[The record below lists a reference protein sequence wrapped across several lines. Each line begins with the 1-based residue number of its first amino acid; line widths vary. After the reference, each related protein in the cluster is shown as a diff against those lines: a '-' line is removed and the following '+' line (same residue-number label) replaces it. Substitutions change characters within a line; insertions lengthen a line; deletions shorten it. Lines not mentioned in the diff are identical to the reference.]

1 MKKLCLTLLLVL
13 VPSST
18 SAQITITNT
27 FSAGQIITAA
37 AMNTNFAT
45 DLGAEALNRTGGTI
59 TGTIVVSTDVT
70 IDGVDIG
77 DYLATNVL
85 AQDSGAA
92 GDPSFSWVGDPDNG
106 MFLGG
111 TNIVDFATAGSAR
124 MRIAADGTVA
134 INSTAA
140 DALDI
145 AGGLDIGSGNVSLVG
160 TDGKLEGP
168 LSTTIID
175 NLSGVNLTALNASEL
190 TSGTVAVARMGSG
203 TASSSTFLRG
213 DGSWQS
219 VGSGVAGSD
228 A

>member
-1 MKKLCLTLLLVL
+1 
-13 VPSST
+13 SST
-18 SAQITITNT
+18 SAQIDITHT

-45 DLGAEALNRTGGTI
+45 DLGADALDRTGGVI
-59 TGTIVVSTDVT
+59 TGNITVDNNIT

-85 AQDSGAA
+85 AQDAGAA
-92 GDPSFSWVGDPDNG
+92 ADPSFSWAGDTNTGLFNPGLANIID
-106 MFLGG
+106 FVTDG
-111 TNIVDFATAGSAR
+111 TAR
-124 MRIAADGTVA
+124 VRIAADGTVA

-190 TSGTVAVARMGSG
+190 TSGT
-203 TASSSTFLRG
+203 
-213 DGSWQS
+213 
-219 VGSGVAGSD
+219 
-228 A
+228 